1 MSAGEIPFLKDMTFE
16 YAVAEQV
23 TPLIRRVVAR
33 NPGPFTFHGTNSYIV
48 GHGEVAVIDP
58 GPLIDEHIAALTD
71 ALASETVIDIVIT
84 HTHHDHSPASVP
96 LKGAVGGTISGRLP
110 RPLLTDA
117 QTIESVDHAFA
128 PDRVLEDGDKIEGPG
143 WTLEAVTTPGHMSNH
158 VCFALAQEN
167 VLFTGDH
174 IMGWNTTV
182 VSPPDGNMT
191 EYMASLD
198 RCLARDDSA
207 YWPGHGPH
215 IPDLLPFVG
224 TYRAHRLMREEEILA
239 CLKADIKTIPAMV
252 QRMYQHIPPTMH
264 GVAGR
269 SVLAHLEHMVET
281 GRARSDGTVTAEAHY
296 RLP

>member
-1 MSAGEIPFLKDMTFE
+1 MSAGEIPFLKDMAFD

-33 NPGPFTFHGTNSYIV
+33 NPGHFTFHGTNSYIV

-58 GPLIDEHIAALTD
+58 GPLIDEHIAALVA
-71 ALASETVIDIVIT
+71 ALDGETVRDILVT
-84 HTHHDHSPASVP
+84 HTHHDHSPAAVP
-96 LKGAVGGTISGRLP
+96 LKAAVGGTIAGRLP
-110 RPLLTDA
+110 RPLPADA
-117 QTIESVDHAFA
+117 RTTESVDREFA
-128 PDRVLEDGDKIEGPG
+128 PDRTIEDGDAIEGPG

-158 VCFALAQEN
+158 VCFALREEN

-198 RCLARDDSA
+198 RCLARSDSA
-207 YWPGHGPH
+207 YWPGHGPD
-215 IPDLLPFVG
+215 IPEPRPFAQA
-224 TYRAHRLMREEEILA
+224 YRDHRLMREEEILA
-239 CLKADIKTIPAMV
+239 CLEDGIGTIAAMV
-252 QRMYQHIPPTMH
+252 ERMYQHIPPEMH
-264 GVAGR
+264 GAAGR

-281 GRARSDGTVTAEAHY
+281 GRAVAIGAVTAEANY